1 MKRMR
6 TAVIT
11 AVLLGVLAVGAAA
24 ASGIQQILVD
34 LRPDI
39 TVEVD
44 GMDRTMTDKNGQTVY
59 PISYNGTTYLPVR
72 ALGEILGQTV
82 EWDSATQT
90 VILTEKVLEPAALYP
105 TVDDLEKGMLRSEK
119 AIAGLTPADTYLER
133 AKQYAALVGDLDDL
147 RAGLDA
153 LVEEANSDFS
163 AGRLTLEEFNDLNG
177 RLGGVDVRLKDAYT
191 DLETKTIADETGKLT
206 AYEISANSLTE
217 LEAAM
222 SELEQAIEA
231 FKPAPTTVEQAQS
244 YAGLSLRL
252 ENLYG
257 QITTRYKTVNDD
269 YMQNRITTSEYN
281 SLYSRAN
288 ALDVRAKDARADLEE
303 KNAAGGTAYQVAD
316 AVIRELDSRTAQLE
330 QEVRDLK
337 PSQDYIQ
344 RVKEYLAIEEKFSA
358 LSQDI
363 SGEYDIL
370 NDDLRQGRTSYSEYN
385 SLNSR
390 LGGLD
395 VRVNDARA
403 DLKEKVFQGIWEDPD
418 DDPDTPSGSYGDYSE
433 QIGDLA
439 GRIADLVKKI
449 WTDGWE
455 NGRQL
460 LQDLKA
466 LDEECGKLED
476 VLEDAYKQSKLTK
489 SEYRSLESMLDQAE
503 DRADDAM
510 DYLED
515 LLDWDDDDDDDDWWN
530 YHDRWGWNNGHD
542 NGWHRGWYK
551 DHWDDWD
558 DWDD

>member
-24 ASGIQQILVD
+24 ASGIQQILVE

-44 GMDRTMTDKNGQTVY
+44 GMTRTMTDKNGKTVY
-59 PISYNGTTYLPVR
+59 PISYDGTTYLPVR

-105 TVDDLEKGMLRSEK
+105 TVDELEKGMLRSEK
-119 AIAGLTPADTYLER
+119 AIDGLTPAGTYMER

-153 LVEEANSDFS
+153 LVEQTNNDFS
-163 AGRLTLEEFNDLNG
+163 AGKLTLAEFNGLNN
-177 RLGGVDVRLKDAYT
+177 RLGAVDVRLKDAYT
-191 DLETKTIADETGKLT
+191 ELETKTIADETGKLT
-206 AYEISANSLTE
+206 AYQISANNLTE

-222 SELEQAIEA
+222 TELEQAIDS

-244 YAGLSLRL
+244 YAALSLRL

-257 QITTRYKTVNDD
+257 QISARYKTINDD
-269 YMQNRITTSEYN
+269 YIQSRITASEYN
-281 SLYSRAN
+281 SLNSRAN
-288 ALDVRAKDARADLEE
+288 ALDVRAKDARTELEE
-303 KNAAGGTAYQVAD
+303 KNASGGTAYQVAD
-316 AVIRELDSRTAQLE
+316 AVIKELDSRTASLE
-330 QEVRDLK
+330 QEVRDLN
-337 PSQDYIQ
+337 PSQDYIR
-344 RVKEYLAIEEKFSA
+344 RVKDYLAVEEKFSA

-363 SGEYDIL
+363 SGEYAII

-390 LGGLD
+390 LGALD
-395 VRVNDARA
+395 VRVKAARTE
-403 DLKEKVFQGIWEDPD
+403 LKEKVFQGGWEDPD
-418 DDPDTPSGSYGDYSE
+418 TGTSTPSGSYHDYSG
-433 QIGDLA
+433 QITALEN
-439 GRIADLVKKI
+439 RINDLVEKI
-449 WTDGWE
+449 WTGGWE

-460 LQDLKA
+460 FQDLKA
-466 LDEECGKLED
+466 LEQECGKLED
-476 VLEDAYKQSKLTK
+476 TLEKAYKQSKLTK
-489 SEYRSLESMLDQAE
+489 SEYRALESSLDQAE
-503 DRADDAM
+503 DRVEDAM

-515 LLDWDDDDDDDDWWN
+515 LFDWDDDDDDDDWWN
-530 YHDRWGWNNGHD
+530 YRVHWNYGHD

-551 DHWDDWD
+551 DRWKHWDD
-558 DWDD
+558 

>member
-6 TAVIT
+6 TAVIA
-11 AVLLGVLAVGAAA
+11 AVLLGVLAVGAGA
-24 ASGIQQILVD
+24 ASGIQQIIAD

-44 GMDRTMTDKNGQTVY
+44 GMARTMTDKNGKTVY
-59 PISYNGTTYLPVR
+59 PISYEGTTYLPVR

-90 VILTEKVLEPAALYP
+90 VIMTEKVLEPVALYP
-105 TVDDLEKGMLRSEK
+105 TVDDLEKGMTRSEK
-119 AIAGLTPADTYLER
+119 AIDGLTPAATYVER
-133 AKQYAALVGDLDDL
+133 AKQYAALVADLDDL
-147 RAGLDA
+147 RAGTDA
-153 LVEEANSDFS
+153 LVEETNSDFS
-163 AGRLTLEEFNDLNG
+163 AGKLTLAEFNDLNS
-177 RLGGVDVRLKDAYT
+177 RLGKVDVRLKDAYA
-191 DLETKTIADETGKLT
+191 DLEAKTIADETGKLT

-222 SELEQAIEA
+222 TELEKAIDA

-244 YAGLSLRL
+244 YAALSLRL
-252 ENLYG
+252 ENLYE
-257 QITTRYKTVNDD
+257 QISSRYKTINDD

-281 SLYSRAN
+281 SLNSCAN
-288 ALDVRAKDARADLEE
+288 SLDTRAKDARADLEE
-303 KNAAGGTAYQVAD
+303 KNAASGTAYQVAD
-316 AVIRELDSRTAQLE
+316 AVIKELDSRTAALE
-330 QEVRDLK
+330 QEVKDLK
-337 PSQDYIQ
+337 PSQDYIE

-363 SGEYDIL
+363 SSEYSII

-395 VRVNDARA
+395 VRVKNARA
-403 DLKEKVFQGIWEDPD
+403 DLKEKVFQGDWEDPD
-418 DDPDTPSGSYGDYSE
+418 EGSTTPGGSYDRYWD
-433 QIGDLA
+433 QINNLA
-439 GRIADLVKKI
+439 NRIADLVKKI
-449 WTDGWE
+449 WTDGWK
-455 NGRQL
+455 NGQQL
-460 LQDLKA
+460 VQDLKA

-476 VLEDAYKQSKLTK
+476 ALENAYKQSKLSK
-489 SEYRSLESMLDQAE
+489 SEYRSLESLLDQAE
-503 DRADDAM
+503 DRADSAM

-515 LLDWDDDDDDDDWWN
+515 LFDWDDDDDDDDDWWN
-530 YHDRWGWNNGHD
+530 YRGHWNYGHD

-551 DHWDDWD
+551 NMWDDWD

>member
-6 TAVIT
+6 TAVIA

-44 GMDRTMTDKNGQTVY
+44 GMTRTMTDKNGKTVY
-59 PISYNGTTYLPVR
+59 PISYDGTTYLPVR

-105 TVDDLEKGMLRSEK
+105 TVDDLEKGMTRSEK
-119 AIAGLTPADTYLER
+119 AIDGLEPADTYTER

-147 RAGLDA
+147 RAGTDA
-153 LVEEANSDFS
+153 LVEQTNSDFS
-163 AGRLTLEEFNDLNG
+163 AGRLTLAEFNDLNG
-177 RLGGVDVRLKDAYT
+177 RLGAVDVRLKDAYA
-191 DLETKTIADETGKLT
+191 DLEAKTIADETGKLT
-206 AYEISANSLTE
+206 AYQLSANSLTE

-222 SELEQAIEA
+222 TELEKAIDTFE
-231 FKPAPTTVEQAQS
+231 PAPTTVEQAQS
-244 YAGLSLRL
+244 YAALSLRL

-257 QITTRYKTVNDD
+257 QISARYKNINDD
-269 YMQNRITTSEYN
+269 YMQNRITASEYN
-281 SLYSRAN
+281 SLNSRAN
-288 ALDVRAKDARADLEE
+288 ALDVRAKDARTELEQ
-303 KNAAGGTAYQVAD
+303 KNASAGTAYQVAD
-316 AVIRELDSRTAQLE
+316 AVIRELDSRTASLE
-330 QEVRDLK
+330 QEVRDLN

-344 RVKEYLAIEEKFSA
+344 RVKDYLAIEEKFSA

-363 SGEYDIL
+363 SSEYAII

-390 LGGLD
+390 LGALD
-395 VRVNDARA
+395 VRVKTART
-403 DLKEKVFQGIWEDPD
+403 DLKEKVFQGDWEDPD
-418 DDPDTPSGSYGDYSE
+418 TGTGTPSGSYDDYSG
-433 QIGDLA
+433 QIAALA
-439 GRIADLVKKI
+439 DRIGDLVKKI

-460 LQDLKA
+460 FQDLKA
-466 LDEECGKLED
+466 LDQECGRLED
-476 VLEDAYKQSKLTK
+476 ILEKAYKQSKLTR
-489 SEYRSLESMLDQAE
+489 SEYRSLESSLDQAE
-503 DRADDAM
+503 DRVEDAM

-515 LLDWDDDDDDDDWWN
+515 LLDWDDEDDDDWWN

-551 DHWDDWD
+551 GHWDDWD

>member
-6 TAVIT
+6 TAVIA
-11 AVLLGVLAVGAAA
+11 AVLLGVLAVGAGA
-24 ASGIQQILVD
+24 ASGIQQIIAD

-44 GMDRTMTDKNGQTVY
+44 GMARTMTDKNGKTVY
-59 PISYNGTTYLPVR
+59 PISYEGTTYLPVR

-90 VILTEKVLEPAALYP
+90 VIMTEKVLEPAALYP
-105 TVDDLEKGMLRSEK
+105 TVDDLEKGMTRSEK
-119 AIAGLTPADTYLER
+119 AIDGLTPAATYVER
-133 AKQYAALVGDLDDL
+133 AKQYAALVADLDDL
-147 RAGLDA
+147 RAGTDA
-153 LVEEANSDFS
+153 LVEETNSDFS
-163 AGRLTLEEFNDLNG
+163 AGKLTLAEFNDLNS
-177 RLGGVDVRLKDAYT
+177 RLGKVDVRLKDAYA
-191 DLETKTIADETGKLT
+191 DLEAKTIADETGKLT

-222 SELEQAIEA
+222 TELEKAIEA

-244 YAGLSLRL
+244 YAALSLRL
-252 ENLYG
+252 ENLYE
-257 QITTRYKTVNDD
+257 QISSRYKTINDD

-281 SLYSRAN
+281 SLNSRAN
-288 ALDVRAKDARADLEE
+288 SLDTRAKDARADLEE
-303 KNAAGGTAYQVAD
+303 KNAASGTAYQVAD
-316 AVIRELDSRTAQLE
+316 AVIKELDSRTATLE
-330 QEVRDLK
+330 QEVKDLK
-337 PSQDYIQ
+337 PSQDYIE

-363 SGEYDIL
+363 SSEYSII

-395 VRVNDARA
+395 VRVKNARA
-403 DLKEKVFQGIWEDPD
+403 DLKEKVFQGDWEDPD
-418 DDPDTPSGSYGDYSE
+418 DGSTTPGGSYDGYWD
-433 QIGDLA
+433 QINNLA
-439 GRIADLVKKI
+439 NRIADLVKKI
-449 WTDGWE
+449 WTDGWK
-455 NGRQL
+455 NGQQL
-460 LQDLKA
+460 VQDLKA

-476 VLEDAYKQSKLTK
+476 ALENAYKQSKLSK
-489 SEYRSLESMLDQAE
+489 SEYRSLESLLDQAE
-503 DRADDAM
+503 DRADSAM

-515 LLDWDDDDDDDDWWN
+515 LLDWDDDDDDDDDWWN
-530 YHDRWGWNNGHD
+530 YRGHWNYGHD

-551 DHWDDWD
+551 DMWDDWD

>member
-24 ASGIQQILVD
+24 ASGIQQIIAD

-44 GMDRTMTDKNGQTVY
+44 GMARTMTDKNGKTVY
-59 PISYNGTTYLPVR
+59 PISYEGTTYLPVR

-105 TVDDLEKGMLRSEK
+105 TVDDLEKGMTRSEK
-119 AIAGLTPADTYLER
+119 AIDGLTPASTYMER
-133 AKQYAALVGDLDDL
+133 AKQYAALVGNLDDL

-153 LVEEANSDFS
+153 LVEETNSDFS
-163 AGRLTLEEFNDLNG
+163 AGRLTLAEFNDLNS
-177 RLGGVDVRLKDAYT
+177 RLGRVDVRLKDAYT

-206 AYEISANSLTE
+206 AYQISANNLTE
-217 LEAAM
+217 LESAM
-222 SELEQAIEA
+222 TELEKGIKS

-244 YAGLSLRL
+244 YAALSLRL
-252 ENLYG
+252 ENLYE
-257 QITTRYKTVNDD
+257 QISTRYKTINDD
-269 YMQNRITTSEYN
+269 YIQNRVTTSEYN
-281 SLYSRAN
+281 SLNSRAN
-288 ALDVRAKDARADLEE
+288 SLDTRAKDARANLEE
-303 KNAAGGTAYQVAD
+303 KNAASGTAYQVAD
-316 AVIRELDSRTAQLE
+316 AVIKELDSRTVSLE

-337 PSQDYIQ
+337 PSQDYIE
-344 RVKEYLAIEEKFSA
+344 RVKEYLAIEEKFRA
-358 LSQDI
+358 LSKDI
-363 SGEYDIL
+363 SSEYAII

-395 VRVNDARA
+395 TRVKSARA
-403 DLKEKVFQGIWEDPD
+403 DLKEKVFQGEWKEPD
-418 DDPDTPSGSYGDYSE
+418 DDPVTPGGSYDDHVN
-433 QIGDLA
+433 QINILA
-439 GRIADLVKKI
+439 GRIADLAEKI
-449 WTDGWE
+449 WTDGWK
-455 NGRQL
+455 NGQQL
-460 LQDLKA
+460 IQDLKA
-466 LDEECGKLED
+466 LNQECENLED
-476 VLEDAYKQSKLTK
+476 ALENAYKQSRLTK
-489 SEYRSLESMLDQAE
+489 SEYRALESLLDQAE
-503 DRADDAM
+503 NRADDAM

-530 YHDRWGWNNGHD
+530 YHDRWSWNNGHD

-551 DHWDDWD
+551 DRWDDWD
-558 DWDD
+558 D